1 VKQSLTPES
10 ILEEIWYGSQGLH
23 LLGAPICVFKGLEE
37 TLSESSKTRPESG
50 KFVLG
55 REEHSATSLQQEDQD
70 HWDKA
75 RLPSTRGQLT
85 ISSTNGTMYHGLKR
99 KEQGGQP

>member
-1 VKQSLTPES
+1 MCGTIDPGSAFVKQSLTPES

-50 KFVLG
+50 KLVLG
-55 REEHSATSLQQEDQD
+55 REEHSATSLQ
-70 HWDKA
+70 
-75 RLPSTRGQLT
+75 
-85 ISSTNGTMYHGLKR
+85 
-99 KEQGGQP
+99 